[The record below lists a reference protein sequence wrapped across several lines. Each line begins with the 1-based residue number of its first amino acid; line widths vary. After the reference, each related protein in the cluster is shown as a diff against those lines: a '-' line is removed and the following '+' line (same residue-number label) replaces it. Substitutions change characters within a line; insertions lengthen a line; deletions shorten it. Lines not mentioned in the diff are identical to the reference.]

1 MTSDALWEPEAPVV
15 PQIHSF
21 TDPLAV
27 RMRPQTL
34 DDLIGQEHLLGAGS
48 PLRSLVE
55 GDAPISVILWG
66 PPGSGKTTIA
76 SIVSRTTSRRFVQLS
91 ALNSGVKDIRAVI
104 EEAERARDEQGL
116 ATVLFVDEIHRFSKV
131 PQEGLLG
138 AVENRIVALVAATT
152 ENPSFS
158 VVPALLSRSLLL
170 RLQPLER
177 PDLLRVIGK
186 AVTDPRGLGGEI
198 ALHPDA
204 ASHIADIAEGD
215 ARYALTVLEAA
226 ASAAQAAQSVDP
238 VIDLALVE
246 RTADRATLRYDTGDA
261 RYDTMSAFIKSMR
274 GSDPHATMHY
284 LARMIESGEDPR
296 YIARRLMVHASEDV
310 GLADPTALTAA
321 VNAAQVVQM
330 VGLPEARLALA
341 QAALHIATAPKSNA
355 VMSAIDQASGDVRA
369 GLGGL
374 VPIHLRDAHY
384 PGARKLGHGA
394 GYRYPHDE
402 PHGVAA
408 QQYLPDEVA
417 DRQYY
422 APVTRGLEGAI
433 KERLA
438 RIMEIIR
445 GGSS

>member
-1 MTSDALWEPEAPVV
+1 MTSDALWEPEAPATA
-15 PQIHSF
+15 QTHSF

-177 PDLLRVIGK
+177 PDLLRVIEK
-186 AVTDPRGLGGEI
+186 AVSDPRGLGGEI
-198 ALHPDA
+198 VLQPDA

-226 ASAAQAAQSVDP
+226 ASAAQAGQTVDP
-238 VIDLALVE
+238 VIDLGLVE

-355 VMSAIDQASGDVRA
+355 VMSAIDEASGDVRA

-384 PGARKLGHGA
+384 PGAKKLGHGA

-402 PHGVAA
+402 AHGVAA

-422 APVTRGLEGAI
+422 RPVTRGLEGAI

-445 GGSS
+445 GRQS